1 MVNELMV
8 ELSRWQFAATSLYH
22 FIFVPLTLG
31 ISWLVFIMELVY
43 VATNK
48 VIYRD
53 MAKFW
58 GKLFAIN
65 FAIGVATGITLEFEF
80 GTNWSNYSHYVGDIF
95 GAPLALEGLMAF
107 FLESTFIGLMFTGWS
122 RFSKKTHLLIT
133 FLTAL
138 GSNLSAMWILIANG
152 WMQYPEFAVFSP
164 ERMRMEMVDFWG
176 LVFSEVAQVKFLHT
190 VTAGY
195 TTAAFF
201 VIGVSAFLML
211 KRKSLQFAKRS
222 MTIAIVFALCAMGGS
237 GLSGDLSALSVT
249 AHQPA
254 KLAAMEAEYE
264 TQEPPAS
271 WSIFA
276 IPNESEMENYVSLR
290 VPALLGL
297 IATHSLDTEVQGLR
311 DIVAQNEQRVRSGL
325 IANRA
330 LTELRAGNVTE
341 ENMDTF
347 KAHQE
352 DLGYGLLLVEHAQ
365 DPLNPTEEEIKI
377 TARESVP
384 PVFITYYAFRVMI
397 GIIGVLGLLALG
409 AAFFLW
415 YKRDLHTRTKLL
427 KVLVYAIPLPFI
439 ACEAGWIVAEIGR
452 QPWAIQDILPTFLA
466 TSTLSPWD
474 VGLSLICFI
483 GIYTILL
490 LIEMKLMVR
499 AIKLGPTLTDP
510 EPDGKGYPPLP
521 PTPPAPAAP
530 EKSEAATEAVA
541 EAAPA
546 VDAAP
551 AAEAPKA
558 EEAKAEEPKTEA
570 EAEKPAEAPKAEE
583 PKAEEPKAE
592 EPKAEEPKAE
602 EPKAEA
608 EAEKPAEAPKAE
620 EPKAEAETEKP
631 AEAPKAEEPKA
642 EEPKADEPKAEAVAE
657 AEKPADEPKPKTAK
671 RERSTKKSSANKGA
685 KADAEADNVEVSK

>member
-341 ENMDTF
+341 ENMGTF

-439 ACEAGWIVAEIGR
+439 ACEAGWILAEIGR

-530 EKSEAATEAVA
+530 EKSEAATDAVA

-546 VDAAP
+546 
-551 AAEAPKA
+551 AE
-558 EEAKAEEPKTEA
+558 
-570 EAEKPAEAPKAEE
+570 
-583 PKAEEPKAE
+583 AE

-620 EPKAEAETEKP
+620 EPKAEEPKDEAEAEKP
-631 AEAPKAEEPKA
+631 AEAPKADEPKA
-642 EEPKADEPKAEAVAE
+642 EEPKAE

-671 RERSTKKSSANKGA
+671 RERSSKKSSANKGA

>member
-341 ENMDTF
+341 ENMYTF

-439 ACEAGWIVAEIGR
+439 ACEAGWILAEIGR

-530 EKSEAATEAVA
+530 EKSEAATDAVA

-546 VDAAP
+546 
-551 AAEAPKA
+551 AE
-558 EEAKAEEPKTEA
+558 
-570 EAEKPAEAPKAEE
+570 
-583 PKAEEPKAE
+583 AE

-620 EPKAEAETEKP
+620 EPKAEAEAEKP
-631 AEAPKAEEPKA
+631 AEAPKADEPKA
-642 EEPKADEPKAEAVAE
+642 EEPKAE

-671 RERSTKKSSANKGA
+671 RERSSKKSSANKGA